1 MARPSAEQRGTA
13 RIAVLGADTVA
24 GHLVRHELEQR
35 HVPGGRVDLFGVARD
50 EPLIGE
56 YDGEARLIQQPDPRE
71 LQGHDVVFVCQDGSD
86 TDRLAAELARSALV
100 IDTVGPRADE
110 ADRPLVHMGVNAPT
124 DRRPV
129 GRVAVPHPL
138 SILLVD
144 LLHPLE
150 SAHGIH
156 EATAVVMRP
165 AADFGDAGVEEL
177 RQQTV
182 RLLNFEP
189 APREVFGQQLA
200 FNLIPQ
206 RILPGEE
213 AGLENRLVDEVAR
226 LLSAPQARLAVRLVA
241 APIFY
246 GHAVSVRLAFRQPA
260 TAEQAIEALAAG
272 GHIRTPPGAEHQTPL
287 QAAGA
292 EAAITVA
299 DVGEDGLGGLWLWAV
314 VGEAQAAA
322 ARHAVRLAD
331 ALADL

>member
-1 MARPSAEQRGTA
+1 MARPSAERRGTA
-13 RIAVLGADTVA
+13 RIAVLGADTPA
-24 GHLVRHELEQR
+24 GHLVRQELEQR
-35 HVPGGRVDLFGVARD
+35 HVPGGRVDLFGTARD

-56 YDGEARLIQQPDPRE
+56 YAGEARLIQQPERDE
-71 LQGHDVVFVCQDGSD
+71 LDGHDVVFVCQHGPEAE
-86 TDRLAAELARSALV
+86 RLAAELARSALV
-100 IDTVGPRADE
+100 IDTVGPREAP

-124 DRRPV
+124 DREPV
-129 GRVAVPHPL
+129 GRLAVPHPL

-150 SAHGIH
+150 SAHGID
-156 EATAVVMRP
+156 EATAFVMRP

-189 APREVFGQQLA
+189 APREVFGRQLS

-206 RILPGEE
+206 HILPGDE
-213 AGLENRLVDEVAR
+213 AGLEDRLAGEVAR
-226 LLSAPQARLAVRLVA
+226 LLSGNEVRFAVRLVA

-246 GHAVSVRLAFRQPA
+246 GHAVSLRLTFRQPV
-260 TAEQAIEALAAG
+260 TAEQAIDALAAG
-272 GHIRTPPGAEHQTPL
+272 GHIRTPPGADHETPL

-292 EAAITVA
+292 EAATTVA
-299 DVGEDGLGGLWLWAV
+299 HVGDDGLGGLWLWAV

-331 ALADL
+331 ALAEL